1 MLTCKENTAPLIYEA
16 IWYLLLLCMLCLLLL
31 LSLPSN
37 AQVGFEIDNKKHKK
51 VRLPFEM
58 HRNLILIKAKINGYG
73 PFSFL
78 LDTGVS
84 NSIITDPSLKDSLQ
98 LSQGRNIVL
107 VGAGDGDNLQ
117 AFVTYGL
124 TIQMSGI
131 TATKHSMAVLS
142 SDILQLSSYVGVPVH
157 GILGYDFFCN
167 MVVDIN
173 FHNNTITLH
182 RPLNYK
188 YKGKGVA
195 VPITLEERRPYL
207 KAFSQIDDSIAVPVK
222 LIIDTGAGHALSL
235 ETGTHE
241 KITISDPA
249 IRTQLGIG
257 LNGIINGYM
266 GRTKNFTIGRYHIK
280 NVITSFPDFELVAAK
295 NKIPRNG
302 NLGID
307 MLRRFNIIF
316 DYSRQM
322 MYLTPNKFYK
332 ERFEHDMC
340 GIELV
345 AGGENYRQYIIYKIY
360 PDTPAEQA
368 GLLPGDELIAIDS
381 DILKDMEVTAVSKL
395 LRSRHGRRLNILLK
409 RDGELIFTQVML
421 KRQI

>member
-1 MLTCKENTAPLIYEA
+1 MLTCKKNTAPSA
-16 IWYLLLLCMLCLLLL
+16 FKVIWHLLPLYMLCLLL
-31 LSLPSN
+31 LSLPSS
-37 AQVGFEIDNKKHKK
+37 AQIGFEIDNKKHRK

-73 PFSFL
+73 PFNFL

-84 NSIITDPSLKDSLQ
+84 NSIITDPGLKDSLQ

-124 TIQMSGI
+124 TIQMPGI
-131 TATKHSMAVLS
+131 TATKHSMVVLS
-142 SDILQLSSYVGVPVH
+142 SDILQLSNYVGVPVH

-173 FHNNTITLH
+173 FHSNTITLH
-182 RPLNYK
+182 KPLNYK
-188 YKGKGVA
+188 YKRKGVA
-195 VPITLEERRPYL
+195 VPIILEEKRPYL
-207 KAFSQIDDSIAVPVK
+207 KAFSQIDDSTIVPVK

-257 LNGIINGYM
+257 LNGIISGYM
-266 GRTKNFTIGRYHIK
+266 GRTKNFNIGRYQIK
-280 NVITSFPDFELVAAK
+280 NIITSFPDFGLVAAK

-307 MLRRFNIIF
+307 MLRRFNITF

-322 MYLTPNKFYK
+322 MYLKPNRFYK
-332 ERFEHDMC
+332 EPFEHDMC
-340 GIELV
+340 GIELI
-345 AGGENYRQYIIYKIY
+345 AGGETYRQYTIYKIY
-360 PDTPAEQA
+360 PDTPAAEA
-368 GLLPGDELIAIDS
+368 GLLPGDELIAINS
-381 DILKDMEVTAVSKL
+381 SMLKDMEITAVSKL
-395 LRSRHGRRLNILLK
+395 LRSRHGRRLSILLK
-409 RDGELIFTQVML
+409 RNESLIFTQLML